1 MCYTLTVY
9 RDQQI
14 WHVWATALQRRGLK
28 DWASTFLDAVG
39 PLSTLG
45 AQILYIG
52 EPWIK
57 HTLPEAHLTALINM
71 LDDPVETRKFAA
83 YLREDLED

>member
-1 MCYTLTVY
+1 MY

-14 WHVWATALQRRGLK
+14 WHVWAIALQRRGLK

-39 PLSTLG
+39 PLTTLV

-57 HTLPEAHLTALINM
+57 HAMPPADLEALINL
-71 LDDPVETRKFAA
+71 LDDPAQAREFAA
-83 YLREDLED
+83 YLRGNSEA